1 MADQLQAWRD
11 GLELGSRVAVT
22 YNGITMVGKLD
33 GLIGWMPDGERRWAV
48 VWDWAEPDSNEWE
61 DAWTERYLEP
71 VPEPPV
77 RKRRARAKSGG

>member
-48 VWDWAEPDSNEWE
+48 VWDWPDPNSDQWE
-61 DAWTERYLEP
+61 DVWNEPYLQP

-77 RKRRARAKSGG
+77 PKRRARTKSGG